1 MKVLVTGAAGFV
13 GRHLCRALVE
23 AGHEVVGLT
32 REIPTASHALP
43 NVVYVSGDVTQAATV
58 TPDKFAG
65 VEAVFHLV
73 GIIQEAPRR
82 GQTFE
87 AVHEGGTKNVL
98 AAAKAVGGS
107 HSRFVYLS
115 ALGSD
120 QNAEARYS
128 RTKFAAEQS
137 VRSSGLPFTIFRPS
151 IILGPDGE
159 FVQQMEDL
167 LRKPPLSPFAP
178 PFVPVPGSGANR
190 FQPVWIGDL
199 VTCLVQS
206 LSDPATANQTYDIGG
221 ATQVTFDELLR
232 AFGRHLGIKK
242 PLLHAP
248 LPLLFGAARVLQ
260 TLLSR
265 PPITTDQL
273 LNLKRDNVCDNAK
286 VGAAFDIA
294 PLPFEQA
301 LARVYAERKT
311 TEQKSVE

>member
-13 GRHLCRALVE
+13 GRHLCHALVE
-23 AGHEVVGLT
+23 AGHEVIGLS
-32 REIPTASHALP
+32 REVPPARQAVA
-43 NVVYVSGDVTQAATV
+43 NVVYVSGDVTEARTI

-65 VEAVFHLV
+65 AEAVFHLV
-73 GIIQEAPRR
+73 GIIQEVRRR

-87 AVHEGGTKNVL
+87 AVHGEGTKNVL
-98 AAAKAVGGS
+98 AAAKTAGVTG
-107 HSRFVYLS
+107 RFVYLS

-120 QNAEARYS
+120 QTAEARYS
-128 RTKFAAEQS
+128 RTKAEAEEL
-137 VRSSGLPFTIFRPS
+137 VRASGLAFTIFRPS

-167 LRKPPLSPFAP
+167 IKKPPLSPFAP
-178 PFVPVPGSGANR
+178 PFIPVPGSGANR

-199 VTCLVQS
+199 VGCLVRC
-206 LSDPATANQTYDIGG
+206 LTDPATADQAYDIGG
-221 ATQVTFDELLR
+221 GTQVPFDELLR
-232 AFGRHLGIKK
+232 AFSRHLGIKK

-248 LPLLFGAARVLQ
+248 MPLLFGAARVLQ
-260 TLLSR
+260 SVLSR

-273 LNLKRDNVCDNAK
+273 LNLQRDNVCDNSR
-286 VGAAFDIA
+286 VMAAFGIA

-311 TEQKSVE
+311 TAG

>member
-23 AGHEVVGLT
+23 AGHEVIGLS
-32 REIPTASHALP
+32 REIPPARQAVP
-43 NVVYVSGDVTQAATV
+43 NVVYVSGDVTDARTI

-65 VEAVFHLV
+65 CDAVFHLV
-73 GIIQEAPRR
+73 GIIQEPR

-87 AVHEGGTKNVL
+87 AVHVEGTKNVL
-98 AAAKAVGGS
+98 AAAKAAGAGNN
-107 HSRFVYLS
+107 RFVYLS

-120 QNAEARYS
+120 ANAEARYS
-128 RTKFAAEQS
+128 RTKAQAEEL
-137 VRSSGLPFTIFRPS
+137 VRASGLPFTIFRPS

-167 LRKPPLSPFAP
+167 IKKPPLSPFAP
-178 PFVPVPGSGANR
+178 PFIPVPGGGANR

-199 VTCLVQS
+199 VTCLVRC
-206 LSDPATANQTYDIGG
+206 LADPATVNQTYEIGG

-232 AFGRHLGIKK
+232 AFGQHLGIKK

-260 TLLSR
+260 TVLPH

-286 VGAAFDIA
+286 VSAAFGLS
-294 PLPFEQA
+294 PLPFEQT
-301 LARVYAERKT
+301 LARVYAERKRT
-311 TEQKSVE
+311 RGQKAAD